1 MAFELA
7 LAYGAD
13 VLEIDVRLSRD
24 GHVIVTHDASVNR
37 TSDGHGNVRQL
48 SLHEL
53 KKLDAAYRFKDLDGR
68 SYRNQNIQ
76 FITLDEL
83 FSLHP
88 TTRINIDIKDNTPEA
103 AVAVAQSIEKS
114 AMQKLVNV
122 GSFHA
127 SVVDHFRHQSRNVT
141 TAATQGE
148 VARLYF
154 GGKLP
159 QPIPYTY
166 LQIPLSYFAIP
177 LTPAWFIRKAQT
189 LNVQMVYWTVND
201 PNTMKMLI
209 DRGADGLVTD
219 RVDLA
224 SKLIQN
230 H

>member
-1 MAFELA
+1 M
-7 LAYGAD
+7 
-13 VLEIDVRLSRD
+13 RLSRD

-37 TSDGHGNVRQL
+37 TSDGHGDVRQL
-48 SLHEL
+48 NLLEL
-53 KKLDAAYRFKDLDGR
+53 KKLDAAYRFKDLNGR

-83 FSLHP
+83 FSLFP
-88 TTRINIDIKDNTPEA
+88 ATRINIDIKDNTPEA
-103 AVAVAQSIEKS
+103 AVAVAQTIENSDK
-114 AMQKLVNV
+114 QKLVNV

-127 SVVDHFRHQSRNVT
+127 AVIDHFRYQSPKVT

-148 VARLYF
+148 VAKLYF

-177 LTPAWFIRKAQT
+177 LAPRWFIRKAQT
-189 LNVQMVYWTVND
+189 LNLQMVYWTIND

-209 DRGADGLVTD
+209 DKGADGLVTD

-224 SKLIQN
+224 SELLQRQKPGQ
-230 H
+230 